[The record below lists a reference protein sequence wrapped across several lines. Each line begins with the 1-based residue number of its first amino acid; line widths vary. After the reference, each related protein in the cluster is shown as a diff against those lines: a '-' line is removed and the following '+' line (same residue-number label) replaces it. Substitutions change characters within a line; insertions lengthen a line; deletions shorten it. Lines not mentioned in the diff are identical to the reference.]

1 MEPSAH
7 ITESDHIGGKV
18 TGWVRTESM
27 LLMAI
32 LCVGVPATVL
42 GQRATIYGQVILE
55 DGTPV
60 RESIRVDMECDG
72 QPIRHSFTRVEG
84 SFSFEFGSPAK
95 FMDANIPTATLP
107 GLAGIRGFH
116 ASHPSIRTST
126 RRYDPISCEVH
137 IATLPGFTANYLRLE
152 SRGILNDKDI
162 GVIVLHRRE
171 NHVEGT
177 AVSLN
182 TLRAP
187 EKASE
192 AYQKAKKEAA
202 KKEVNFPKVLRELEK
217 ATRLYPEF
225 AAAWNLLGE
234 IRLRLQ
240 DTAPAREAFSKA
252 IAADSSSV
260 IPYLHLARMELR
272 LGSLEDAVMLTSKLL
287 ELDPYEPESHYLHA
301 LANYY
306 LGRFEPAKKCLRILE
321 KNGSAK
327 DYPGTHFMLGDIL
340 ARQGNISSGAEQF
353 RRFLAL
359 TPDREKDGIREDLEA
374 QIAQWEQEGLINK
387 DPTPKDR

>member
-1 MEPSAH
+1 MESSTR
-7 ITESDHIGGKV
+7 ITESDHISGKV
-18 TGWVRTESM
+18 TGWVKSEAM

-32 LCVGVPATVL
+32 LCVGAPAAVF

-60 RESIRVDMECDG
+60 QESIHVDMVCPG
-72 QPIRHSFTRVEG
+72 QPIRHSFTGVDG
-84 SFSFEFGSPAK
+84 IFHFEFGIPTE
-95 FMDANIPTATLP
+95 FFDASVPTATLP
-107 GLAGIRGFH
+107 GPAGSRSFNATRQSTLA
-116 ASHPSIRTST
+116 ST
-126 RRYDPISCEVH
+126 LRYNPAFCEVQ
-137 IATLPGFTANYLRLE
+137 IATLPGFTSNYLRLE
-152 SRGILNDKDI
+152 SRDISANKDI
-162 GVIVLHRRE
+162 GVIVLHRLE
-171 NHVEGT
+171 NVEGT

-202 KKEVNFPKVLRELEK
+202 NKEVNYPKVLRELEK
-217 ATRLYPEF
+217 ATRWYPEF

-240 DTAPAREAFSKA
+240 DTNAAREAFSKA
-252 IAADSSSV
+252 IAADSSYV
-260 IPYLHLARMELR
+260 IPYLSLARMELR

-287 ELDPYEPESHYLHA
+287 KLDPYEPESHYLHA

-306 LGRFEPAKKCLRILE
+306 LDRFDLAGKHLRILE
-321 KNGSAK
+321 KNGDAK
-327 DYPGTHFMLGDIL
+327 DYPGTHFMLGVIL

-359 TPDREKDGIREDLEA
+359 TPGREEDEIREDLEA
-374 QIAQWEQEGLINK
+374 QLAQWEQEGLINK
-387 DPTPKDR
+387 DRTPKDR